1 MTLAAPRP
9 IFVIA
14 LVVALL
20 IAYPILVNGYLPAQ
34 WPLDATDHAIGRDF
48 VNLWGAGRL
57 ILDGQWPALFSKT
70 SYLDGLHRVFHP
82 SLAPH
87 FWSYPPTNFFLAV
100 PLALLPYAVSL
111 AVWTLLGL
119 GAMLWAAG
127 IGLSTTQRH
136 AVIVLL
142 LIAPATFTNIISGQ
156 NGFFSAALLA
166 GTFLLLD
173 ERPVIA
179 GVLCGLLSL
188 KPHLAIVAM
197 PALLALGAWRVI
209 FWAGVTA
216 VGVALASVT
225 AFGWGPWQSFVLA
238 TVPAQGA
245 MLKTFTGFFTTMV
258 VSPYGMLRHLGLQ
271 HDAAMAAQ
279 AVVSVATVAAAMI
292 AVRRTQDATLRLG
305 FVAAATFVASPYALT
320 YDMPII
326 ALVIARF
333 AVRDGETAWPAG
345 LAGLYCAV
353 LALPLAAPALAFM
366 KLPLAAPLPALLFLS
381 LAIPLLPLKQ
391 NLATK
396 TVS

>member
-1 MTLAAPRP
+1 MTLAAPRT
-9 IFVIA
+9 IFGLA
-14 LVVALL
+14 LVAALV
-20 IAYPILVNGYLPAQ
+20 IAYPILVNGYLPAR

-57 ILDGQWPALFSKT
+57 ILDGQWLALFSKQT
-70 SYLDGLHRVFHP
+70 YLDGLHRVFDP

-127 IGLSTTQRH
+127 ISLSVAQRR
-136 AVIVLL
+136 AMIVLTL
-142 LIAPATFTNIISGQ
+142 LAPATFTNIISGQ

-166 GTFLLLD
+166 GTFLLLE
-173 ERPVIA
+173 ERPVMA

-188 KPHLAIVAM
+188 KPHLAIVAT
-197 PALLALGAWRVI
+197 PALLALGAWRTVL
-209 FWAGVTA
+209 WAGITA
-216 VGVALASVT
+216 IGLALASVV
-225 AFGWGPWQSFVLA
+225 AFGIGPWQSFLLA

-245 MLKTFTGFFTTMV
+245 MLKTFSGFFTTMV

-271 HDAAMAAQ
+271 HDGAMAAQ
-279 AVVSVATVAAAMI
+279 ALASVATIAATVI
-292 AVRRTQDATLRLG
+292 AVRRTQDPTLRLG
-305 FVAAATFVASPYALT
+305 LVAAATFVASPYALT

-345 LAGLYCAV
+345 LAALYCAI

-366 KLPLAAPLPALLFLS
+366 KLSLAAPLPALLFLS
-381 LAIPLLPLKQ
+381 LAVPLLPFREK
-391 NLATK
+391 LATK